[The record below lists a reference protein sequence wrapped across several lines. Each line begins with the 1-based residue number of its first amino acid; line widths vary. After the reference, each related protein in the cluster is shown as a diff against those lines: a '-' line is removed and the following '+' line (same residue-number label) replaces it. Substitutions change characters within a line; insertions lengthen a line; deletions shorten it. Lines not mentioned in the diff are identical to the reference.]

1 MTGDTPDGWI
11 LEDDECGHFAIARE
25 SDIERYVAI
34 HFMLVHQR
42 TGVIIE
48 GVDFRRLPPVL
59 RCDLC
64 GAVAELPWWEHD
76 ADPPIEEDDEYG
88 RWLLCDPCHEHLVRR
103 DALAL
108 VERTWTSAK
117 EISPGMI
124 NSPAGNL
131 LRQSLMDRMC
141 EAVRSLDDGQRRYL

>member
-11 LEDDECGHFAIARE
+11 LEDDECGHFAIAQE

-42 TGVIIE
+42 TGMIIE
-48 GVDFRRLPPVL
+48 GIDFRRLPPVL

-64 GAVAELPWWEHD
+64 GAAAELPWWEHD
-76 ADPPIEEDDEYG
+76 SDPPIGEDDEDG
-88 RWLLCDPCHEHLVRR
+88 RWLLCDPCHELLVRR

-108 VERTWTSAK
+108 VERAWAGAEETSL
-117 EISPGMI
+117 GMI
-124 NSPAGNL
+124 NSPAGDL
-131 LRQSLMDRMC
+131 LKQSLMDQVL
-141 EAVRSLDDGQRRYL
+141 EAMRSLNDGRRQDL